1 MGKRLALEGEISSL
15 LQKRAIYAAPMQGAR
30 TGFMSTFFL
39 VPKKEVGEWRPIL
52 NLKPLNR
59 FIRPQRFRMETLRT
73 ILESIVTPAWGA
85 SLDLRD
91 AYLHVPIRPEDRKFL
106 RFMYNS
112 VMYEFAT
119 LPFGLSTSPRVFT
132 RVVKTIGAALQRRG
146 VMIFMYLDD
155 WLVVGPSRAA
165 TDAALRLT
173 WHLTS
178 DLGFLVNVEK
188 SHPIPSQNPT
198 FLGAALDLR
207 PPRGLAR
214 PTEDRVLNLFQ
225 CVSFFSQRLWHRQGL
240 GSGSLALW
248 PAWWTWWIFV
258 DSGCGQ
264 FSSICC
270 LFTALDTTLTTCRYP
285 LRPG

>member
-1 MGKRLALEGEISSL
+1 MAPHPKPETPQQIHTSAALPYGDAADHSRIYRHTRLGGELGPEGRVPP
-15 LQKRAIYAAPMQGAR
+15 RAHQA
-30 TGFMSTFFL
+30 
-39 VPKKEVGEWRPIL
+39 
-52 NLKPLNR
+52 
-59 FIRPQRFRMETLRT
+59 
-73 ILESIVTPAWGA
+73 
-85 SLDLRD
+85 
-91 AYLHVPIRPEDRKFL
+91 EDRKFL

-173 WHLTS
+173 WRLTS

-188 SHPIPSQNPT
+188 SHPIPSQTPT

-270 LFTALDTTLTTCRYP
+270 LFTALDTTLSTCRYP